1 MQNKA
6 KLHLQVKGISNSV
19 TYFAQYLGW
28 TLVEEMDHAALMSIQ
43 PGSLVVLSESNSNIP
58 ANHNIPNIP
67 DQWLDT
73 IVHSPKSGD
82 SFYIGITSVQST
94 LSSLLR
100 HGIHN
105 YRIEEDPGFICN
117 LFVPVIDGYI
127 AVYWEE
133 LFLANDEILH
143 LYAQGSSELE
153 QAIEGLSEED
163 LDAALSPDKWSIR
176 QNVLHLVDM
185 ELITM
190 HKLKF
195 VLAESG
201 RGYIG
206 NSFSQ
211 DAWSYG
217 LDYKIRSI
225 GAEVE
230 LFKAVRKHI
239 VQMCKQLPDAM
250 DRFVVASG
258 KHETAG
264 RLMKMMHGH
273 VRHHLRTITKIRQ
286 MHCNENNRIK

>member
-6 KLHLQVKGISNSV
+6 KLHLQVKRISDSV
-19 TYFAQYLGW
+19 TYFARYLGW
-28 TLVEEMDHAALMSIQ
+28 TLVERMDHAVLMFIM
-43 PGSLVVLSESNSNIP
+43 PGFLVVLSESNSNILGD
-58 ANHNIPNIP
+58 PNIP
-67 DQWLDT
+67 SIPSIPDKWLDT
-73 IVHSPKSGD
+73 VVHSPKSGD
-82 SFYIGITSVQST
+82 SFYIGVTSVQST

-100 HGIHN
+100 YGIDD

-117 LFVPVIDGYI
+117 LFVPVIDGYTV
-127 AVYWEE
+127 VYWEE
-133 LFLANDEILH
+133 LFLTNDEILQ
-143 LYAQGSSELE
+143 LYDQGANELE
-153 QAIEGLSEED
+153 HAIDGLSEED
-163 LDAALSPDKWSIR
+163 LDVCLSPGKWSIR

-185 ELITM
+185 ELVTM

-195 VLAESG
+195 ALAESG
-201 RGYIG
+201 RKYIG

-211 DAWSYG
+211 DAWTAG

-239 VQMCKQLPDAM
+239 VQMCKHLPDAM

-273 VRHHLRTITKIRQ
+273 VRHHLRTITKIRHMQ
-286 MHCNENNRIK
+286 DTV

>member
-6 KLHLQVKGISNSV
+6 KLHLQVKRISDSV

-28 TLVEEMDHAALMSIQ
+28 TLVEEMDQAALMSMQ
-43 PGSLVVLSESNSNIP
+43 PGTLVVLSESN
-58 ANHNIPNIP
+58 ANIP

-82 SFYIGITSVQST
+82 SFYIGVTSVQST

-117 LFVPVIDGYI
+117 LFIPVIDGYT

-133 LFLANDEILH
+133 LFLANDEILQ

-195 VLAESG
+195 ALAESG

-211 DAWSYG
+211 DAWSDG
-217 LDYKIRSI
+217 LDYKYRSI

-239 VQMCKQLPDAM
+239 VRMCKQLPDAM
-250 DRFVVASG
+250 DRFVAASG

-273 VRHHLRTITKIRQ
+273 VRHHLRTIAKIRH
-286 MHCNENNRIK
+286 MHDKHCC

>member
-6 KLHLQVKGISNSV
+6 KLHLQVKRLSNSV

-28 TLVEEMDHAALMSIQ
+28 TLVEEMDDAVLMSIQ
-43 PGSLVVLSESNSNIP
+43 PGFLVLLTEMKHDISNIP
-58 ANHNIPNIP
+58 AEWI
-67 DQWLDT
+67 DT
-73 IVHSPKSGD
+73 ALHSPKSGD
-82 SFYIGITSVQST
+82 SFYIGVTSIQKT
-94 LSSLLR
+94 LSSLLQY
-100 HGIHN
+100 GIRN
-105 YRIEEDPGFICN
+105 YTIEEDPGFICN
-117 LFVPVIDGYI
+117 LIVPVIDGYT

-133 LFLANDEILH
+133 LFLTNDEILQ
-143 LYAQGSSELE
+143 LYTQGPRELE
-153 QAIEGLSEED
+153 QAIEGLSEEN
-163 LDAALSPDKWSIR
+163 LDASLSLGKWSIR

-185 ELITM
+185 ELVTI

-195 VLAESG
+195 ALAESG
-201 RGYIG
+201 REYIG

-211 DAWSYG
+211 DAWSDG

-225 GAEVE
+225 GTEVE
-230 LFKAVRKHI
+230 LFKGVRKHI

-273 VRHHLRTITKIRQ
+273 LRHHLGTITKIRR
-286 MHCNENNRIK
+286 MHDPV